1 MRLAQNLMNDGS
13 TMELL
18 RCGSRQLADFASAI
32 TKFVESGGERA
43 LRCRHNTTRCL
54 FPEEERSTKYDDNV
68 VGKVLRSWAL
78 HTSRIDKPG
87 LFLVSVKAIGRSGS
101 SK

>member
-32 TKFVESGGERA
+32 TKFVESGGKRA
-43 LRCRHNTTRCL
+43 LRCGHGTTRCL
-54 FPEEERSTKYDDNV
+54 FPEEERSTKYDDDV
-68 VGKVLRSWAL
+68 VGKVLRSGA
-78 HTSRIDKPG
+78 
-87 LFLVSVKAIGRSGS
+87 GS
-101 SK
+101 PHQQDRQAQVVPCLCEGNRKVWIE